1 MKRLSALLLAALL
14 LVSCGEQY
22 DMRRDLSIYFSNT
35 DEVVRRIRS
44 GIKQHWGGI
53 EFTYTSHGNNMGD
66 LEDVAAQ
73 LMELAYSETDDPAE
87 GDYLF
92 HQTGGYEVSYG
103 YTATEG
109 EYSYTVKLAPAYYTT
124 LRQEEKV
131 DEAVAGLAEVFTG
144 SEYDRIRAVYQY
156 LKDSVS
162 FDKTAAKS
170 ESNHLKTTAY
180 AALVQHT
187 AVCQGYSVAAYRLLR
202 ECGISARV
210 VTGTVTLPDGTEEYH
225 AWNLAAI
232 GGRFYNLDITWD
244 DQLGGEGYF
253 LKSDDDI
260 PDHRREEKYLS
271 DEFLKSY
278 PMSEKSWETES
289 EEKV

>member
-1 MKRLSALLLAALL
+1 M
-14 LVSCGEQY
+14 
-22 DMRRDLSIYFSNT
+22 
-35 DEVVRRIRS
+35 
-44 GIKQHWGGI
+44 
-53 EFTYTSHGNNMGD
+53 
-66 LEDVAAQ
+66 
-73 LMELAYSETDDPAE
+73 
-87 GDYLF
+87 
-92 HQTGGYEVSYG
+92 
-103 YTATEG
+103 
-109 EYSYTVKLAPAYYTT
+109 
-124 LRQEEKV
+124 
-131 DEAVAGLAEVFTG
+131 
-144 SEYDRIRAVYQY
+144 YQY